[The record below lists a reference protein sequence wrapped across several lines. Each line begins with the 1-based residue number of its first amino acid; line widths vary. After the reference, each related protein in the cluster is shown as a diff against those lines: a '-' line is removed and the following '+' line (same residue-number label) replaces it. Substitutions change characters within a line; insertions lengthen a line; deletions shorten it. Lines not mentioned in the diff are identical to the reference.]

1 MDHKQNY
8 KNNEIKDEY
17 VTTKKAVGLLQVTPK
32 TLRIWD
38 KENKIRTIRTPS
50 GIRRYNLEDIQ
61 NILNSNVS
69 PKEKTKE
76 NKQKVC
82 YARVSSQKQ
91 MDDLNRQK
99 DFFRTQFP
107 NHLLVTDVAS
117 GINWKRKGLQTL
129 LEQSMSGN
137 LSEIVVAHRDRLCRF
152 AFELLEWIFNKNG
165 VKLVVLNGNNEQSED
180 QELADDVL
188 SIIHIYSCRKNGKRR
203 YKKNKEDTSVSN
215 SGTKKDAQGM
225 DGNKKICI

>member
-1 MDHKQNY
+1 MNSKQQ
-8 KNNEIKDEY
+8 EEDEF
-17 VTTKKAVGLLQVTPK
+17 VNTKKAVQLLQITSK

-50 GIRRYNLEDIQ
+50 GIRRYNLKDIQ
-61 NILNSNVS
+61 NILSCS
-69 PKEKTKE
+69 ISHEEQRKE

-107 NHLLVTDVAS
+107 DHILVTDVAS

-129 LEQSMSGN
+129 LEQSMSGSI
-137 LSEIVVAHRDRLCRF
+137 SEIVVAHRDRLCRF
-152 AFELLEWIFNKNG
+152 AFELLEWIF
-165 VKLVVLNGNNEQSED
+165 
-180 QELADDVL
+180 
-188 SIIHIYSCRKNGKRR
+188 
-203 YKKNKEDTSVSN
+203 
-215 SGTKKDAQGM
+215 
-225 DGNKKICI
+225 KKIRRPRTRRRCTLHHSYLFL